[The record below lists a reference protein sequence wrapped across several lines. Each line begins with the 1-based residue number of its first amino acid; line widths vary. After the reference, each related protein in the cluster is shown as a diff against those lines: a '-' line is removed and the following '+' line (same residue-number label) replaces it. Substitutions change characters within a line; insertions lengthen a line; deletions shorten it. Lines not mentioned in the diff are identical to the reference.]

1 MKILILNPILY
12 TADNNTI
19 PKVKSIKDTMIYNMC
34 LGFKSLGYEV
44 TLAAAADYMPVE
56 FEEYD
61 FDMKWLKTDCHKLC
75 PPSVL
80 PYSKELSTFL
90 KENSARFDMI
100 VTSEVFSLWSFAA
113 ACICP
118 NKTIIWQEL
127 TEHQNKFHQL
137 PSKFWHHVVAKF
149 FMQKVKAVVPRS
161 TKAYDFIHQFMP
173 MTTKKVV
180 DHGINVDKFQY
191 STIKKRQ
198 IISSSQLI
206 HRKNV
211 DGIIHIFADFHHQK
225 GYEDIKL
232 LIAGRG
238 EEEMRLKK
246 LVSMLGLND
255 SVEFLGFL
263 PQAKLNEYIRES
275 LCFLVNTRKDLNM
288 VSIPESIVSGT
299 PILTNLQPASA
310 GYIAKEHLGIAKD
323 SWGVDELKQMIDNDS
338 LFVDNCIKYRDKLTS
353 KHSSKMLVDIFE
365 KPKNY
370 FLCND

>member
-1 MKILILNPILY
+1 MKILVLNPILF
-12 TADNNTI
+12 TSTDGSL
-19 PKVKSIKDTMIYNMC
+19 PKVETIKDTMMYGMC
-34 LGFKSLGYEV
+34 LGLKSLGHEV
-44 TLAAAADYMPVE
+44 TLISYDEYRPTSKEMYD
-56 FEEYD
+56 FEILFLKSNGGKFLPNALPLSFELKRYLKVHHQEYD
-61 FDMKWLKTDCHKLC
+61 M
-75 PPSVL
+75 VL
-80 PYSKELSTFL
+80 S
-90 KENSARFDMI
+90 
-100 VTSEVFSLWSFAA
+100 SEVFAFHSLFAA
-113 ACICP
+113 RICP
-118 NKTIIWQEL
+118 EKTVIWQEL

-137 PSKFWHHVVAKF
+137 PSKFWHHVVARF

-173 MTTKKVV
+173 MASKEVV
-180 DHGINVDKFQY
+180 DHGINVDKFLY

-211 DGIIHIFADFHHQK
+211 DGIIHIFADFHQQK

-238 EEEMRLKK
+238 EGETNLRK
-246 LVSMLGLND
+246 LVATLGLND

-365 KPKNY
+365 ERNKY
-370 FLCND
+370 R

>member
-34 LGFKSLGYEV
+34 LGFKALGYEV
-44 TLAAAADYMPVE
+44 TLAAAMDYQPVE
-56 FEEYD
+56 VEKYEFEV
-61 FDMKWLKTDCHKLC
+61 KWFKTQYHKLS

-80 PYSKELSTFL
+80 PYSKELRLFL
-90 KENSARFDMI
+90 KENCARFDMVI
-100 VTSEVFSLWSFAA
+100 TSEVFSFHSLFAA
-113 ACICP
+113 RICP
-118 NKTIIWQEL
+118 EKTVIWQEL

-137 PSKFWHHVVAKF
+137 PSKFWHHIVARF

-173 MTTKKVV
+173 MATKEVV
-180 DHGINVDKFQY
+180 DHGINVDKFLY

-211 DGIIHIFADFHHQK
+211 DGIIHIFADFHQQQ
-225 GYEDIKL
+225 GYKDIKL

-238 EEEMRLKK
+238 EEETNLRK
-246 LVSMLGLND
+246 LVATLGLND

-365 KPKNY
+365 ERNKNR
-370 FLCND
+370 

>member
-12 TADNNTI
+12 TADNNVI
-19 PKVKSIKDTMIYNMC
+19 PEVKSIKDTMIYNMC
-34 LGFKSLGYEV
+34 LGFKALGHEV

-56 FEEYD
+56 REEYD
-61 FDMKWLKTDCHKLC
+61 FEVRWFKTVCHKFC

-80 PYSKELSTFL
+80 PYSKELKGFL
-90 KENSARFDMI
+90 KQYHHEYGMVLS
-100 VTSEVFSLWSFAA
+100 SEVFAFHSLFAA
-113 ACICP
+113 RICP
-118 NKTIIWQEL
+118 EKTLIWQEL

-137 PSKFWHHVVAKF
+137 PSKFWHQVVVRF
-149 FMQKVKAVVPRS
+149 FMKRVKVVVPRS
-161 TKAYDFIHQFMP
+161 TKAYEFIRQYMP
-173 MTTKKVV
+173 MTTEKVV
-180 DHGINVDKFQY
+180 DHGINVDKFQF
-191 STIKKRQ
+191 SKTKKRQ

-211 DGIIHIFADFHHQK
+211 DGIIRIFADFHKQN
-225 GYEDIKL
+225 GYGDVNL

-238 EEEMRLKK
+238 EEEDNLKH
-246 LVSMLGLND
+246 LVTELGLND

-323 SWGVDELKQMIDNDS
+323 HWGAEELKEMIDNS
-338 LFVDNCIKYRDKLTS
+338 SSYVENCIQYREKLTS
-353 KHSSKMLVDIFE
+353 THSAKMLVEILKESKYKHFIF
-365 KPKNY
+365 
-370 FLCND
+370 

>member
-34 LGFKSLGYEV
+34 LGFKALGYEV
-44 TLAAAADYMPVE
+44 TLAAAIDYQPVE
-56 FEEYD
+56 VEKYEFEV
-61 FDMKWLKTDCHKLC
+61 KWFKTQYHKLC

-80 PYSKELSTFL
+80 PYSNELRAFL
-90 KENSARFDMI
+90 KVNCARFDMVI
-100 VTSEVFSLWSFAA
+100 TSEVFSFHSLFAA
-113 ACICP
+113 RICP
-118 NKTIIWQEL
+118 EKTVIWQEL

-137 PSKFWHHVVAKF
+137 PSKFWHHFVARF

-191 STIKKRQ
+191 STVKKRQ

-211 DGIIHIFADFHHQK
+211 DGIIHIFADFHQQK

-238 EEEMRLKK
+238 EEEMKLKE
-246 LVSMLGLND
+246 LVSLLGLND

-365 KPKNY
+365 ERNKNR
-370 FLCND
+370 

>member
-1 MKILILNPILY
+1 MKILIINPILY

-19 PKVKSIKDTMIYNMC
+19 PKVMSIKDTMIYNMC
-34 LGFKSLGYEV
+34 LGFKSLGHDV
-44 TLAAAADYMPVE
+44 TLVAAADYKPVE
-56 FEEYD
+56 FEEYE
-61 FDMKWLKTDCHKLC
+61 FEVKWLKTECHKLC

-100 VTSEVFSLWSFAA
+100 VTSEVFSLWSFAT

-149 FMQKVKAVVPRS
+149 FMQKVKVVVPRS

-173 MTTKKVV
+173 MTTKEVV
-180 DHGINVDKFQY
+180 DHGINVDKFLY

-206 HRKNV
+206 YRKNV
-211 DGIIHIFADFHHQK
+211 DGIIHIFADFHQQK

-238 EEEMRLKK
+238 EEEMRLKE
-246 LVSMLGLND
+246 LVSMLDLND

-310 GYIAKEHLGIAKD
+310 GYIAKEQLGIAKD
-323 SWGVDELKQMIDNDS
+323 QWGVDELKQMIDNDS

-353 KHSSKMLVDIFE
+353 KHSSRMLVDIFE
-365 KPKNY
+365 ERKNI
-370 FLCND
+370 DK